1 MVSWDQHRS
10 PADCARTLA
19 AIEIDMLAIRERA
32 PLDDDRIDVAEN
44 PESLAPWLFI
54 VAVAKSTSLID

>member
-1 MVSWDQHRS
+1 LSD
-10 PADCARTLA
+10 
-19 AIEIDMLAIRERA
+19 AIRPPAAKVERA

-54 VAVAKSTSLID
+54 VAVAKID